1 MNAAG
6 AWCNANLLRWGVTP
20 RVPCLLDVGS
30 HLLFRSQAVPARP
43 EDCAATLLQ
52 HEDGRVVFFIPWEG
66 RWLLGTTESALTG
79 TPDHWECPAGDRD
92 YLLKVAAVNLDLAE
106 AERHIEEFFCGIR
119 TFPLRASAP
128 AQAGQPAP
136 GIWRENPFASPFYKR
151 RLEKDVSS
159 LSREAVVD
167 EVVPNLITIYGGK
180 FTTYRALCEGVGD
193 RIADRLK
200 CARRSGTREQ
210 ESWFLDE
217 LRETEPGL
225 FHSYSDLRHG

>member
-1 MNAAG
+1 MGRDPSGALPPGCGLASSFSIPGRPRPSRRLCGHAVAAR
-6 AWCNANLLRWGVTP
+6 RWARG
-20 RVPCLLDVGS
+20 
-30 HLLFRSQAVPARP
+30 LF
-43 EDCAATLLQ
+43 
-52 HEDGRVVFFIPWEG
+52 HPWEG

-200 CARRSGTREQ
+200 C
-210 ESWFLDE
+210 
-217 LRETEPGL
+217 
-225 FHSYSDLRHG
+225 